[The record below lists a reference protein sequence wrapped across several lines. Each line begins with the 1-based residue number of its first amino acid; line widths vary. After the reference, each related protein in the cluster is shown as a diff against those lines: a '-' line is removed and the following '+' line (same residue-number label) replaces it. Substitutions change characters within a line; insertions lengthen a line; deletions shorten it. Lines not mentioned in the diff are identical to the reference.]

1 MIIKSVEQNTMRVV
15 KKFHTFNF
23 LYKKYTKNTNKNT
36 TKTVE
41 KHLWLC

>member
-23 LYKKYTKNTNKNT
+23 LYKKYTKNSKI
-36 TKTVE
+36 
-41 KHLWLC
+41 C